1 MSAFQSLKEKL
12 LGFYQSK
19 NESEQ
24 RLLVIFAVTVLL
36 FGIVSVYLSV
46 ANGLADTEK
55 KLSRQLE
62 LNSWAEQQI
71 AIIKQSQ
78 GNGRAT
84 DNSGSMTQV
93 INTSARRFNI
103 TLARLQPQQN
113 NYVKV
118 GLEDVNFNQ
127 LMQWLTQLQ
136 NTYSIR
142 AANIDISKTE
152 TQGIVRVRRLDLER
166 I

>member
-1 MSAFQSLKEKL
+1 MKAFQSTKEKVQA
-12 LGFYQSK
+12 FYQSK

-24 RLLVIFAVTVLL
+24 RLLVIFSISIVLFAV
-36 FGIVSVYLSV
+36 VSIYLSV

-55 KLSRQLE
+55 KLNRQLE

-71 AIIKQSQ
+71 TIIKQSE
-78 GNGRAT
+78 GNGRSAT
-84 DNSGSMTQV
+84 NSGSMTQV
-93 INTSARRFNI
+93 INSSARRFNI

-118 GLEDVNFNQ
+118 GLEDVNFNT

-152 TQGIVRVRRLDLER
+152 TEGVVRVRRLDLER